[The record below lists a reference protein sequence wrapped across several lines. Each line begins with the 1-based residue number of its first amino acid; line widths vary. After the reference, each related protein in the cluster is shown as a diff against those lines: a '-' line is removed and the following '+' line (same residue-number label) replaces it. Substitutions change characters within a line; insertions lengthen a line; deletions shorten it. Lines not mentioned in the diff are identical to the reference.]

1 MFCDQKC
8 LNESRDRFHKF
19 ECTMIGNAIRKVS
32 SEFPPTFALLRMI
45 VESFNIAG
53 SVQRLR
59 ELMQPNTDANILDF
73 DLSHEEDEAMEVKH
87 LRILNILKPNPRETE
102 YTDFAF
108 SLLESTLRK
117 IFVSQNDFEFMKKT
131 FKRAYSIRQ
140 LNAYNFG
147 NADAN
152 HGSGIFPFGSFFSHS
167 CDPNVGRTSFDNKM
181 VFIVMKPVAKGEQLF
196 VHYV

>member
-19 ECTMIGNAIRKVS
+19 ECTMFAIALRNVS
-32 SEFPPTFALLRMI
+32 IEFKSAHALLRLI
-45 VESFNIAG
+45 VESFSIAG

-59 ELMQPNTDANILDF
+59 ELMQPNTDGNILDF

-102 YTDFAF
+102 NIDFAF
-108 SLLESTLRK
+108 LILKPILGK
-117 IFVSQNDFEFMKKT
+117 IFVNKSDFEFMKKT

-140 LNAYNFG
+140 LNSYNFG
-147 NADAN
+147 NVDAN
-152 HGSGIFPFGSFFSHS
+152 HGVGIYPFGSFFSHS
-167 CDPNVGRTSFDNKM
+167 CDPNVGRTSFEDKI
-181 VFIVMKPVAKGEQLF
+181 VFVVMKPVAKGEQLF